1 MGFFSKMFGSDK
13 SKVYLDNGINTDLSN
28 KRMEYIVKYENDFNA
43 TGVNIAYLD
52 RMIDYIDMHYNDI
65 DVNNIK
71 KIIEED
77 CILLEIAFFL
87 PPTPIQTTNKII
99 YLKNFYKAKNTITNA
114 PNENKGLFWRLL
126 NKHHKI
132 NPNFADNKNMLN
144 IYTKFIK
151 STNDGDIIL
160 TIYKDL
166 ILEKLNKKDNDTIIN
181 IRFNEI
187 FKSLSMIF
195 ANSYRITTYQ
205 KNYTKTGDI
214 EVPAVSQ
221 GELININPGKFFV
234 GYITGNV
241 TTSDSFDYIKQPLE
255 KIYIDFKGYENKTIQ
270 ELYTKLN
277 ELLNLVFSNN
287 NTLFTKNTN

>member
-1 MGFFSKMFGSDK
+1 
-13 SKVYLDNGINTDLSN
+13 
-28 KRMEYIVKYENDFNA
+28 
-43 TGVNIAYLD
+43 
-52 RMIDYIDMHYNDI
+52 
-65 DVNNIK
+65 
-71 KIIEED
+71 
-77 CILLEIAFFL
+77 
-87 PPTPIQTTNKII
+87 
-99 YLKNFYKAKNTITNA
+99 
-114 PNENKGLFWRLL
+114 
-126 NKHHKI
+126 
-132 NPNFADNKNMLN
+132 MLN
-144 IYTKFIK
+144 IYTTFME

-181 IRFNEI
+181 IRFKKI

-195 ANSYRITTYQ
+195 AKSYRITTYQ

-214 EVPAVSQ
+214 EVPAASQ

-241 TTSDSFDYIKQPLE
+241 TTSDSFDSIKQPLE
-255 KIYIDFKGYENKTIQ
+255 KIYIDFEGYENKTIQ

>member
-13 SKVYLDNGINTDLSN
+13 SKVYLDNGINEDLSN
-28 KRMEYIVKYENDFNA
+28 ERMKYINKYENDFND
-43 TGVNIAYLD
+43 TCVNIAYLD
-52 RMIDYIDMHYNDI
+52 RMIDYIDMHYIDI
-65 DVNNIK
+65 DVDNIK

-87 PPTPIQTTNKII
+87 PPTPIQKTDKII

-126 NKHHKI
+126 NKI
-132 NPNFADNKNMLN
+132 NPNFADNINMLN
-144 IYTKFIK
+144 IYTTFME

-181 IRFNEI
+181 IRFKKI

-195 ANSYRITTYQ
+195 AKSYRITTYQ

-214 EVPAVSQ
+214 EVPAASQ

-241 TTSDSFDYIKQPLE
+241 TTSDSFDSIKQPLE
-255 KIYIDFKGYENKTIQ
+255 KIYIDFEGYENKTIQ